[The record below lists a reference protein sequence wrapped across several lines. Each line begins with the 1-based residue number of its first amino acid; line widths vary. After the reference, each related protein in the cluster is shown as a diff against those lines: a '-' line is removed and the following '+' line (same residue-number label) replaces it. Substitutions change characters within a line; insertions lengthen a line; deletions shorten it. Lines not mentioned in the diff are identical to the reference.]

1 MITLENQETQ
11 EQQMLIVDGQL
22 IGTILYIISL
32 VISLILILN
41 QRQRSQNKEGFLTS
55 KESQILAFANK
66 IFVLLLLFL
75 FLYLDY
81 EAKDLAEKTN
91 QDTNALELQIIASFI
106 SFIPVLI
113 GIYVVATDFSNTNL
127 QTAEIENPFA

>member
-1 MITLENQETQ
+1 MENQETQ

>member
-1 MITLENQETQ
+1 MIGLENQETQ
-11 EQQMLIVDGQL
+11 DQQMLIVDGQL
-22 IGTILYIISL
+22 VGTILYILSL
-32 VISLILILN
+32 VISIVLIIN
-41 QRQRSQNKEGFLTS
+41 QRQRSQNKEGFLTA
-55 KESQILAFANK
+55 KESQILALFNK

-91 QDTNALELQIIASFI
+91 QDTSALELQIIASII
-106 SFIPVLI
+106 SLVPVLI
-113 GIYVVATDFSNTNL
+113 GIYVVVTDFSNTNL